1 MKDSPS
7 ERAACGSAAV
17 PDSAAFDKESDV
29 RIEQQRLAHDG
40 FMKVREFQL
49 RHRRF
54 DGDWGPLLS
63 RELVQRRAAVG
74 VLLFDPQRDEIALV
88 EQFRVGALRERN
100 PWLLELVAGL
110 LDVEGEAP
118 EQVARREALEE
129 ANCEITEL
137 EPVANYFCSPGASD
151 EFVTLFCGRCDLRG
165 AGGVFGLAEEG
176 EDIRVSVLSTAR
188 AFELLDGGHIRNAM
202 TLIALQWL
210 RQHHQRLQALWV

>member
-1 MKDSPS
+1 MKDSPFDRDHDFDR
-7 ERAACGSAAV
+7 ER
-17 PDSAAFDKESDV
+17 DV
-29 RIEQQRLAHDG
+29 QIEQEQLLHDG
-40 FMKVREFQL
+40 FMKVREYKL

-74 VLLFDPQRDEIALV
+74 VLLFDPRRDEVALV
-88 EQFRVGALRERN
+88 EQFRVGALQQRN

-110 LDVEGEAP
+110 LDVDGESP
-118 EQVARREALEE
+118 QEVARREALEE
-129 ANCEITEL
+129 ANCTVGAL
-137 EPVANYFCSPGASD
+137 EPIAEYFCSPGASN
-151 EFVTLFCGRCDLRG
+151 EYVQLYCGHCDLNG

-188 AFELLDGGHIRNAM
+188 AFELLDAGHIRNAM

-210 RQHHQRLQALWV
+210 RLQRDRLRQQWAEPRA